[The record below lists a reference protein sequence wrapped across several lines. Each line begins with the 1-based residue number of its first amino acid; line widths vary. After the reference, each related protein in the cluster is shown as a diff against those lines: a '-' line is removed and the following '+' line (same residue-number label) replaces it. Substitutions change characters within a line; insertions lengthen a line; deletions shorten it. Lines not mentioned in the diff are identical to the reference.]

1 MKSSLVKGPIPNQ
14 PNEASD
20 PVLSM
25 LGIGRQLWE
34 TEPGDGFVE
43 RLRSEEAPPITIPP
57 ESAAQN
63 TTEVVWK
70 RIESHQGEEFRTV
83 RGLPF
88 TFAVEGSGIW
98 FFREGRRINRKLT
111 RAQTEAAIA
120 RCPLST
126 TTEIKD
132 LIDYSYLFA
141 LLMDARIRAE
151 SW

>member
-1 MKSSLVKGPIPNQ
+1 MEKTLVKDPTRNQ
-14 PNEASD
+14 PSEASD
-20 PVLSM
+20 PLLSM

-34 TEPGDGFVE
+34 TEAGDSFVE
-43 RLRSEEAPPITIPP
+43 RLRSEEAAPFTTPP

-83 RGLPF
+83 TGLPF
-88 TFAVEGSGIW
+88 TYAVEGPGIW
-98 FFREGRRINRKLT
+98 FFREARRINRKLT
-111 RAQTEAAIA
+111 RTQTEAAIA

-132 LIDYSYLFA
+132 LIDYPYLFA
-141 LLMDARIRAE
+141 LLMDARIRGE